1 MTSAIRL
8 EGACITREQ
17 FLLREMRTMARLR
30 LEGVTNE
37 DAVARAVAENLFQY
51 PTTRMLRNIATV
63 CDRRLDALGSDALVR
78 TIAEGEPDAA
88 AQANLYAMMLA
99 YPLVRDFMETV
110 VAEHYLD
117 LDYQLGPMEMNGWVT
132 RVQAEYD
139 NIAALSDSTIAKIK
153 QVLRNGLVQCG
164 MLKSS
169 RSAEL
174 QRIVLDPDVE
184 DTIRS
189 LGDVK
194 ALAAFGIGGA

>member
-1 MTSAIRL
+1 MTSSTRL

-30 LEGVTNE
+30 LEGVKNE
-37 DAVARAVAENLFQY
+37 EAIVRVTDENLFQY
-51 PTTRMLRNIATV
+51 PTTRMVRNIATV
-63 CDRRLDALGSDALVR
+63 CDRRLEALGNDVLVR
-78 TIAEGEPDAA
+78 VIATGEPDAA
-88 AQANLYAMMLA
+88 AQANLYAMMRS

-117 LDYQLGPMEMNGWVT
+117 LDYQLGPTEMNGWVA

-139 NIAALSDSTIAKIK
+139 NMAALSDSTIQKIK

-169 RSAEL
+169 RSTEL

-184 DTIRS
+184 DAIRD
-189 LGDVK
+189 LGDAK
-194 ALAAFGIGGA
+194 ALAAFGMGGA